1 MSREKLRTVA
11 IFTTFAGLTICGLY
25 LVSRTPSR
33 QPASTISQPP
43 VIPPGVPPLGLAA
56 PCVIDRVVDGDTLDC
71 RVSFTVRVRL
81 QDCWAPELRGDSKI
95 AGLASKRSLEQL
107 APAGNQAI
115 LFVPGGTLR
124 LADMLT
130 LNRVIGRVYIDG
142 KELSAAQVAAGAA
155 TATPK

>member
-1 MSREKLRTVA
+1 MPREKLRTAV
-11 IFTTFAGLTICGLY
+11 IFTAFAGLTICGLY
-25 LVSRTPSR
+25 FVSHTPPR
-33 QPASTISQPP
+33 QRAITSTQPP
-43 VIPPGVPPLGLAA
+43 ATLSGAPPLGLSA
-56 PCVIDRVVDGDTLDC
+56 PCVIERVIDGDTLDC

-95 AGLASKRSLEQL
+95 TGLASKRSLEQL